1 MTLPRALAMLIRR
14 VIGAV
19 AATGIAA
26 ALMTAAWAVPARAD
40 SRDLAKIL
48 AGIAAIALIA
58 KAIDDD
64 KDKDKDRRKRDRR
77 PAVTQH
83 DPDLPFVPG
92 HRTLQDHRAP
102 QAEARRIPADC
113 ALEVRGGGRSRLAYG
128 EQCLVSYGL
137 RRLPRHCAYDATI
150 FGRADRL
157 YPAACLREGGF
168 RLPRR

>member
-1 MTLPRALAMLIRR
+1 MTLAIRLPRQLIAVLRR
-14 VIGAV
+14 AIAGI
-19 AATGIAA
+19 AATAVAA

-40 SRDLAKIL
+40 SKNVAKIL

-58 KAIDDD
+58 EAIDDS
-64 KDKDKDRRKRDRR
+64 KDRKDRKKRDRR

-83 DPDLPFVPG
+83 GGALPFVPDEY
-92 HRTLQDHRAP
+92 HP
-102 QAEARRIPADC
+102 QSEARRIPADC
-113 ALEVRGGGRSRLAYG
+113 GLEVRGEGRNRLAYG

-157 YPAACLREGGF
+157 YPANCLREAGF

>member
-1 MTLPRALAMLIRR
+1 MTFPSALATLIRR
-14 VIGAV
+14 VIGALV
-19 AATGIAA
+19 ATGIAA

-40 SRDLAKIL
+40 NKDLAKIL

-64 KDKDKDRRKRDRR
+64 KDKDRKKRDRR

-83 DPDLPFVPG
+83 DPDLPFVPRYG
-92 HRTLQDHRAP
+92 ALQDHRAP

-113 ALEVRGGGRSRLAYG
+113 ALEVRGEGRNRLAYG

-137 RRLPRHCAYDATI
+137 RHLPRHCAYDATI